1 MKKSVNFLLAIL
13 CFVSTYSQN
22 IIKPEKGYT
31 PQVGSLV
38 SMLNDLSKRL
48 ERTVG
53 NMSQKDIDFLM
64 DENSNSIGSLIVH
77 LAAVETYYQVFTFE
91 GRDFNSEEKEMWNA
105 AMDLGDAAR
114 NKYKGN
120 EVDYYL
126 EKLKEVRKKTMQY
139 LKDKDDDWLNDNP
152 VGSSM
157 NNHWA
162 WFHVMEHQSSHL
174 GQILL
179 LRKRI
184 K

>member
-1 MKKSVNFLLAIL
+1 MKTSIYFLTIL
-13 CFVSTYSQN
+13 FCITTTFSQN
-22 IIKPEKGYT
+22 IIKPEKGFT
-31 PQVGSLV
+31 PQVGTLV
-38 SMLNDLSKRL
+38 SMLNDLSNRV

-53 NMSQKDIDFLM
+53 NMSQKDLDFLL
-64 DENSNSIGSLIVH
+64 DENANSIGSLIMH
-77 LAAVETYYQVFTFE
+77 LAAVEAYYQVFTFE
-91 GRDFNSEEKEMWNA
+91 GRGFNTEEQKEWKA

-120 EVDYYL
+120 DVDHYL
-126 EKLKEVRKKTMQY
+126 DIWKDVRKKTLEY
-139 LKDKDDDWLNDNP
+139 LKEKDDAWLNKKP
-152 VGSSM
+152 SGSSM

>member
-1 MKKSVNFLLAIL
+1 MKTSIYLLALLFCI
-13 CFVSTYSQN
+13 STTFSQN
-22 IIKPEKGYT
+22 IIKAEKGYT
-31 PQVGSLV
+31 PQVGTLV
-38 SMLNDLSKRL
+38 SMLNDLSNRL

-53 NMSQKDIDFLM
+53 NMSQKEIDFLM
-64 DENSNSIGSLIVH
+64 DENSNSIGSLIIH
-77 LAAVETYYQVFTFE
+77 LAAVEAYYQVFTFE
-91 GRDFNSEEKEMWNA
+91 DRGFNAEEQKKWKA

-114 NKYKGN
+114 NKYNGN
-120 EVDYYL
+120 NVDFYL
-126 EKLKEVRKKTMQY
+126 DKLKEVRKKTMKY

-152 VGSSM
+152 KGSTM

-184 K
+184 E